1 MMSLLKIYLF
11 FIIIL
16 FFVSSTSAQYT
27 ITRGV
32 FGNGRGNL
40 SGDNQNV
47 RGTVGQTLIGKTENT
62 TFQSRIGF
70 WYFGDLYVSIGD
82 PMNSQIPQKYELY
95 QNYPNPFNPM
105 TTIQFALPEAGW
117 VKLEVFDIAGKKI
130 VTLINAAKPAGMHC
144 IVFDGSGLS
153 TGIYIYRLDYAG
165 NVFYRKM
172 MLIK

>member
-1 MMSLLKIYLF
+1 MNLLKIYLS
-11 FIIIL
+11 FILIL

-70 WYFGDLYVSIGD
+70 WYFGDLYVSISD
-82 PMNSQIPQKYELY
+82 PMSSQIPQKYELF

-117 VKLEVFDIAGKKI
+117 VKLEVYTLLGKQ
-130 VTLINAAKPAGMHC
+130 VTTLLNEYKTPGVYKVNFEEA
-144 IVFDGSGLS
+144 SLS
-153 TGIYIYRLDYAG
+153 TGFYIYQIQAG
-165 NVFYRKM
+165 KFRAAHKM
-172 MLIK
+172 LLTK

>member
-1 MMSLLKIYLF
+1 MNLLKIYLS
-11 FIIIL
+11 FILIL

-70 WYFGDLYVSIGD
+70 WYTIDWIVSDIAT
-82 PMNSQIPQKYELY
+82 PEELLPLKFELF
-95 QNYPNPFNPM
+95 QNYPNPFNPV
-105 TTIQFALPEAGW
+105 TVIHYSLPVTCEVDLSIYNILGQKVATLVNKQQNAGSYK
-117 VKLEVFDIAGKKI
+117 VNFDAS
-130 VTLINAAKPAGMHC
+130 N
-144 IVFDGSGLS
+144 LS
-153 TGIYIYRLDYAG
+153 SGIYVYSLHGGGIDISK
-165 NVFYRKM
+165 KM
-172 MLIK
+172 ILMK